1 MDNLTP
7 KQRDVRAM
15 IRGFLIGATPEEMQQ
30 ELEIARKRGDKFRM
44 RVIAEVIEQNLA
56 GNW

>member
-15 IRGFLIGATPEEMQQ
+15 IRGFLIGATPEEMEQ
-30 ELEIARKRGDKFRM
+30 ELEISRKRGDTFRA
-44 RVIAEVIEQNLA
+44 RVIAEVIEQHLA
-56 GNW
+56 GEW